1 LTFAN
6 SAAARR
12 SRDIEDNAMLA
23 VQLFGAPQIRLYDQS
38 LDALRRKNRALLYF
52 VAAHAQ
58 SLSRD
63 QVLAR
68 FWPDHE
74 RGAAQQ
80 VFRTM
85 LHEIRKSL
93 GDTLIAD
100 RDMLGLADTADVDV
114 RAFDAGIAARAS
126 DSATLER
133 TLALY
138 RGDFLDGFTLVDTP
152 AFDDWVA
159 AERERYRLLAIR
171 GFVSLARLYEADHA
185 HAAALGAVD
194 AALRLDALQEDLH
207 RTAMRLHYAT
217 GDRAGAIRQFEL
229 LRHLLNDEL
238 GVAPMP
244 ETRALYDAII
254 TERLERDK
262 ETRRQGDKEIGAA
275 IISLS
280 PPLPISL
287 SPLLPVSQSP
297 VLPFTGRAHECH
309 LIQRA
314 IGEGKLAVIE
324 GTPGIGKTRLGE
336 EWAAQHPALMLRG
349 AAHEL
354 EQSLPYQP
362 VIEALRSLT
371 ARPDWP
377 GMRENLELAPLWL
390 HEAARLVPELAADP
404 EVIVTSPP
412 NESQMWESVARLLQ
426 ALAQR
431 QPVLLFLDDL
441 HWADDATLGLV
452 GYLARRTPSPA
463 LRLLGTTWTVEPKS
477 KQARLLQSLAR
488 EGKLERIMLPPLST
502 ADLATL
508 AEAWSGS
515 PSGWLSDWI
524 ADISEGNPFF
534 ANELLRF
541 ANSNDWLRASA
552 PTAALG
558 MVAAVPGTI
567 RDLIASR
574 IDRLS
579 EPARRALDIAA
590 VIGREFSFDLIVA
603 VSQSDEISALD
614 ACDELRAAALVQP
627 TSDEYFRFDHSLTLD
642 VVLREMGTTRNRA
655 LHRRVAEA
663 LERAHS
669 GRFDE
674 AAGAIAQHYLAGN
687 ASDRA
692 APYALR
698 AGQFAA
704 SVAAWPQAIA
714 FFEQTLAAGVNA
726 LRVPAFMG
734 LSEAHLHYGEL
745 QAATQAAISALD
757 AARGVAIEFAAAEVI
772 YDTLLVSLIP
782 QGRYAEVI
790 AFGEALRR
798 DGPPELALCAEY
810 MLGCGLNVAGAHPEA
825 AVRHLQEAERLLA
838 QPRSFQSRITLAK
851 LRFQRANVLGQLGK
865 IDQAIAMFWEV
876 LTLVRKDESVLDL
889 QMHILL
895 YNQLAHYLRLVGDPV
910 AIEYAQAGLMFA
922 REKGSLTHQSYLLS
936 TSGEIMLAQ
945 GDLDAAERFFSEGL
959 ALAEQLATCERIA
972 GLTANLGLVAQR
984 RGQLALARE
993 RLASARALADQL
1005 GAQHLV
1011 ARICLWLIPLL
1022 PSDEARALLSKTRTL
1037 VEQGGYGKLLDELAA
1052 LAQDLG

>member
-1 LTFAN
+1 
-6 SAAARR
+6 
-12 SRDIEDNAMLA
+12 MLR
-23 VQLFGAPQIRLYDQS
+23 VQLFGAPQIRLCDQP
-38 LDALRRKNRALLYF
+38 LDALRRKNRALMYF
-52 VAAHAQ
+52 IAAQAHPV
-58 SLSRD
+58 SRD

-93 GDTLIAD
+93 GDSLIVD
-100 RDMLGLADTADVDV
+100 RDMLGLAGTADVDA
-114 RAFDAGIAARAS
+114 RAFEAGIAARAS
-126 DSATLER
+126 DSAALAR

-159 AERERYRLLAIR
+159 AERERYRLLAMR

-194 AALRLDALQEDLH
+194 AALRLDSLQEDLH
-207 RTAMRLHYAT
+207 RTAMRLRYAT

-229 LRHLLNDEL
+229 LRRLLDDEL

-262 ETRRQGDKEIGAA
+262 ETRRQREKEIGGA
-275 IISLS
+275 IISL
-280 PPLPISL
+280 P
-287 SPLLPVSQSP
+287 PLLPVSLSP

-314 IGEGKLAVIE
+314 VGEGKLAVLE
-324 GTPGIGKTRLGE
+324 GAPGIGKTRLAE
-336 EWAAQHPALMLRG
+336 EWVAHHPALVLRG

-371 ARPDWP
+371 TRPDWP
-377 GMRENLELAPLWL
+377 GMCAALQLAPLWL
-390 HEAARLVPELAADP
+390 HEAARLVPELATDP
-404 EVIVTSPP
+404 QDIATSPP

-452 GYLARRTPSPA
+452 GYLVRRTLTPT
-463 LRLLGTTWTVEPKS
+463 LRVLCTTWLVEPKS
-477 KQARLLQSLAR
+477 KQARLLQALGR
-488 EGKLERIMLPPLST
+488 EGKLERIILPPLST
-502 ADLATL
+502 VDLATL

-515 PSGWLSDWI
+515 QAGWLSDWI
-524 ADISEGNPFF
+524 ADTSEGNPFF
-534 ANELLRF
+534 ATELLRF
-541 ANSNDWLRASA
+541 ANTNDWLRVSTS
-552 PTAALG
+552 PAALR
-558 MVAAVPGTI
+558 MAAAVPGTI

-642 VVLREMGTTRNRA
+642 VALREMSTTRNRA

-663 LERAHS
+663 LERAHG

-687 ASDRA
+687 APDRA

-714 FFEQTLAAGVNA
+714 FFEQTLAAGVDT
-726 LRVPAFMG
+726 LRIPAFMG

-757 AARGVAIEFAAAEVI
+757 TARTVTSEFAATEAI
-772 YDTLLVSLIP
+772 YNTLLVSLIP

-810 MLGCGLNVAGAHPEA
+810 LVGCGLNVAGAHPEA
-825 AVRHLQEAERLLA
+825 AEQHLLEAERLLA

-851 LRFQRANVLGQLGK
+851 LRFQRANVLGQLGQ
-865 IDQAIAMFWEV
+865 IAQAIAMFWEV
-876 LTLVRKDESVLDL
+876 LTMVRQDESVLDL

-910 AIEYAQAGLMFA
+910 ATDYAQAGLTFA

-936 TSGEIMLAQ
+936 TSGEIALAQ
-945 GDLDAAERFFSEGL
+945 GDLDAAERFFLEGL
-959 ALAEQLATCERIA
+959 ALAEQLATRERIA
-972 GLTANLGLVAQR
+972 GLTANLGLVAQQ
-984 RGQLALARE
+984 RGELALARE
-993 RLASARALADQL
+993 RLTSARALADQL

-1011 ARICLWLIPLL
+1011 ARIGIWLIPLL
-1022 PSDEARALLSKTRTL
+1022 PSDEARAMLCETRTL
-1037 VEQGGYGKLLDELAA
+1037 AEQGGYGKLLDELTA
-1052 LAQDLG
+1052 LEQALN